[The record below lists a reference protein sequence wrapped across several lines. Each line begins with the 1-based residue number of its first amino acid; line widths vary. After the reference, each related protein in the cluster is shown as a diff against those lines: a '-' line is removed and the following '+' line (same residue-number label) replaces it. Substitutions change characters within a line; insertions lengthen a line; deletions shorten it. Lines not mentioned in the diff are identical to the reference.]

1 MGAFPDA
8 QSLAALKVFCPESS
22 GPACT
27 TNAKRGLGR
36 RVPTPSSLPG
46 FQNRI
51 RSPYGDEEL
60 LGYVGSREGSKY
72 NHIGMRARATALAEL
87 QYHKICVLVEL
98 LGICRDSG
106 GVSRQEVSG
115 VVDGIGGQEIFRA
128 ANLQRHAVCQYV
140 VQVNQRFFL
149 RF

>member
-1 MGAFPDA
+1 VSRRHQVCP
-8 QSLAALKVFCPESS
+8 VF
-22 GPACT
+22 
-27 TNAKRGLGR
+27 K
-36 RVPTPSSLPG
+36 
-46 FQNRI
+46 NRI

-60 LGYVGSREGSKY
+60 LGYVGSRERSMY

-87 QYHKICVLVEL
+87 QYPKICVLVEL

-106 GVSRQEVSG
+106 GVCRQEVSG

-128 ANLQRHAVCQYV
+128 GNLQRHTVCQYV

>member
-1 MGAFPDA
+1 VSRRHQVCP
-8 QSLAALKVFCPESS
+8 VF
-22 GPACT
+22 
-27 TNAKRGLGR
+27 K
-36 RVPTPSSLPG
+36 
-46 FQNRI
+46 NRI

-87 QYHKICVLVEL
+87 QYPKICVLVVL
-98 LGICRDSG
+98 LGICRNSG